1 MLDQGYISINTVIS
15 RIKLNPYVK
24 EDFNKITAINLIGQ
38 CLKLINIKEVMQH
51 SVELIDITNYKGE
64 IPEGL
69 KRIVQTS
76 YSLNHNYTLSK
87 NCSQDSC
94 EYVTTPTNYKI
105 NIQNSGDCSSDN
117 CCKIIVDRQF
127 YERKSYMPVISILDG
142 QERHQGFKPIYPS
155 VNNFGLYLVNK
166 DLNNQYSLSN
176 NESYIV
182 NPEFIE
188 TSFKKGQLLM
198 SFLKTPTDD
207 DGYPYIVNDELVL
220 QACEKYYFYKTLS
233 WKVYS
238 GIDPNFSNLMLRT
251 GTVKVMEEE
260 FQTALMSLRG
270 KAKFPNMEQQY
281 MAYKN
286 INTLLPND
294 NKFNSYYGYY

>member
-1 MLDQGYISINTVIS
+1 MLDQGYISINTVIA
-15 RIKLNPYVK
+15 RIKLNPYIK

-38 CLKLINIKEVMQH
+38 CLKLVNIKEVMQH
-51 SVELIDITNYKGE
+51 AVELIDITNYKGE

-76 YSLNHNYTLSK
+76 FNLNHDYTLKKSCK
-87 NCSQDSC
+87 EDSC
-94 EYVTTPTNYKI
+94 EYITTPTNYKV
-105 NIQNSGDCSSDN
+105 NIESTGDCANDN
-117 CCKIIVDRQF
+117 CCKIIVDRTF

-142 QERHQGFKPIYPS
+142 QEKHQGFKPIYPS
-155 VNNFGLYLVNK
+155 VNNFGLYLVRK
-166 DLNNQYSLSN
+166 DLNNSFSLNN

-207 DGYPYIVNDELVL
+207 DGYPYIVNDELVI
-220 QACEKYYFYKTLS
+220 QACEKYFFYKMLS

-251 GTVKVMEEE
+251 NTVKVLEEE
-260 FQTALMSLRG
+260 FQTAMMQLKS
-270 KAKFPNMEQQY
+270 KAKFPNMEQQL

-286 INTLLPND
+286 VNTLLPND